1 MIAIKDVLPEV
12 LTSLGPK
19 QLGALRELTKGK
31 KADEIKEAAGEEEE
45 DVPSLVNQNFEKAAA
60 K

>member
-1 MIAIKDVLPEV
+1 
-12 LTSLGPK
+12 LGPK

-31 KADEIKEAAGEEEE
+31 KPDEIKEAAGEEEE
-45 DVPSLVNQNFEKAAA
+45 DVPSLVGQNFEKAAG